1 MDSLAGYP
9 LCVALSLLQEKYH
22 KINNNIITKNNII
35 RVVKITGNNSKFNK
49 LNNPYVIKED
59 LNGEYITLFV
69 TYY

>member
-9 LCVALSLLQEKYH
+9 LCEALSLLQEKYH

-35 RVVKITGNNSKFNK
+35 RIVKITGNNSKFNK
-49 LNNPYVIKED
+49 LNNPYVIKEE
-59 LNGEYITLFV
+59 LNGEYITLYV

>member
-1 MDSLAGYP
+1 MDSLAGYT
-9 LCVALSLLQEKYH
+9 LCEALSLLQDKYH

-49 LNNPYVIKED
+49 LNNPYVIKGD
-59 LNGEYITLFV
+59 LNGDYITLFV

>member
-9 LCVALSLLQEKYH
+9 LCEALSLLQEKYH

-35 RVVKITGNNSKFNK
+35 RVVKIAGNNSKFNK
-49 LNNPYVIKED
+49 LNNPYVIKEN

>member
-1 MDSLAGYP
+1 MDSLTGYP
-9 LCVALSLLQEKYH
+9 LCEALSLLQEKYH

>member
-9 LCVALSLLQEKYH
+9 LCEALSLLQEKYH